1 MATNAAEVLTL
12 EPKRDTRGRR
22 ITPLERRIELVKAY
36 RASGLTQKE
45 FARREGITET
55 SLAKWSSRCGGV
67 ERQAAVRFAE
77 TTVPA
82 AAVGPSWPF
91 EVTLPNGYLVRAA
104 SAVALAELLGCI
116 RS

>member
-1 MATNAAEVLTL
+1 MATIAAEVLTL

-22 ITPLERRIELVKAY
+22 ITPLERRVELVRAY

-55 SLAKWSSRCGGV
+55 SLAKWSSRCAGV
-67 ERQAAVRFAE
+67 ERQAPVRFAE
-77 TTVPA
+77 TKLP
-82 AAVGPSWPF
+82 AVGLGPNWQF
-91 EVTLPNGYLVRAA
+91 EVTLPHGFVVRAA
-104 SAVALAELLGCI
+104 TAKALAELLGCI